1 MLLIQVTYTMLPG
14 KREEFLKRVR
24 ETGILSAIRGEEGCL
39 GYSYY
44 LPEEEDGTLL
54 LLERWIDAQA
64 QKNHLATAHMEE
76 MRRMKPEY
84 VSETKIV
91 SWETEE

>member
-1 MLLIQVTYTMLPG
+1 MLLVQVTYTMLPG
-14 KREEFLKRVR
+14 KRDEFLKRVR

-54 LLERWIDAQA
+54 LLERWSGAQA
-64 QKNHLATAHMEE
+64 QKAHMATPH
-76 MRRMKPEY
+76 MAQMAQMKPEY
-84 VSETKIV
+84 ISGTQIV
-91 SWETEE
+91 SWETDD